1 MSPVCRRTHNLRVM
15 DPAYRQPTSPSRC
28 VVMSRQSTPHICR
41 WFLNLNDDG
50 TASIRHTPGCPRPCP
65 LLIACRLLIP
75 PLGCCLLQNA
85 PLTIVTHVPSHTTS
99 GRRTPHTDDP
109 HRPQD
114 VSSCCGNPLL
124 TSVVGSST
132 STTTP
137 QPPDRSDRDYALSS
151 SRIGSSSLPSDVA
164 LSTRSSSLSP
174 TCRHTQS
181 ERQTPHTDDPYRPP
195 DVLSLLWQSTPCLY
209 RLFLNPNDD
218 DRSAPPPTR
227 PRSQRPCSLL
237 IAHWLLIP
245 PLRRRPL
252 TALLIVVPRVQSHTT
267 VGYFIRTRNENK

>member
-1 MSPVCRRTHNLRVM
+1 M

-28 VVMSRQSTPHICR
+28 VVMSRQSTPHVCR
-41 WFLNLNDDG
+41 WFLNLNDES

-65 LLIACRLLIP
+65 LLIACRLHIP

-85 PLTIVTHVPSHTTS
+85 LLTIVTHVPSHTTS
-99 GRRTPHTDDP
+99 GRRTPHTDNP
-109 HRPQD
+109 HRPPD
-114 VSSCCGNPLL
+114 VSSCRGSPLL
-124 TSVVGSST
+124 MSVVGSST
-132 STTTP
+132 STTTAR
-137 QPPDRSDRDYALSS
+137 PPSATRRDARGHALSS
-151 SRIGSSSLPSDVA
+151 SRAGSSSHLLDVA
-164 LSTRSSSLSP
+164 SSKTRSSPLSP
-174 TCRHTQS
+174 TRRHPQS
-181 ERQTPHTDDPYRPP
+181 ERRTPHTDGPYRPP
-195 DVLSLLWQSTPCLY
+195 DVSSLLWQSTPCLY

-218 DRSAPPPTR
+218 RSAPPPTR
-227 PRSQRPCSLL
+227 PRSQRSCSLL